1 MKGRVKFMNRS
12 DVQSALEWRYAA
24 KKFDPSKIIS
34 SEDWRVL
41 EESLR
46 LSPSSYGLQPWRF
59 FVVQNPQIRQ
69 QLKVA
74 SWNQSQVTDASHY
87 VVIAFQESVGE
98 ADIRK
103 FMETTAMIR
112 GVDVGSL
119 ERYRKVI
126 EGDLLTGTRSKEI
139 STWSQRQTYIAM
151 GFVMLAAAL
160 LKIDSCPMEGIEAD
174 EYDRILGLKG
184 TGFKTVA
191 GVALGYR
198 HAEDKYALSKK
209 VRYPASEIIRYL

>member
-1 MKGRVKFMNRS
+1 MVMNRS
-12 DVQSALEWRYAA
+12 DVLSALEWRYAT
-24 KKFDPSKIIS
+24 KKFDSSKVIS
-34 SEDWRVL
+34 PEDWRVL

-59 FVVQNPQIRQ
+59 YVVQDPQLRK
-69 QLKVA
+69 QLRVA

-103 FMETTAMIR
+103 FVETTALIR
-112 GVDVGSL
+112 GVEVASL
-119 ERYRKVI
+119 EGYRKVI
-126 EGDLLTGTRSKEI
+126 ESDLLTGTRSKEI

-151 GFVMLAAAL
+151 GFVMLSAGL
-160 LKIDSCPMEGIEAD
+160 LKIDSCPMEGIDAD
-174 EYDRILGLKG
+174 EYDRIIGLKG

-198 HAEDKYALSKK
+198 HNEDKYALSKK
-209 VRYPASEIIRYL
+209 VRYPTSEIIRYL

>member
-1 MKGRVKFMNRS
+1 MNREELLE
-12 DVQSALEWRYAA
+12 ALNWRYAT
-24 KKFDPSKIIS
+24 KKFDPTRRIS
-34 SEDWRVL
+34 NADWEAL

-46 LSPSSYGLQPWRF
+46 LAPSSYGLQPWRF
-59 FVVQNPQIRQ
+59 YVVQNSQVRQ
-69 QLKVA
+69 QLRVA

-103 FMETTAMIR
+103 FIETTAMIR
-112 GVDVGSL
+112 GADVASL

-174 EYDRILGLKG
+174 EYDRILGLAG
-184 TGFKTVA
+184 SGFKTVA